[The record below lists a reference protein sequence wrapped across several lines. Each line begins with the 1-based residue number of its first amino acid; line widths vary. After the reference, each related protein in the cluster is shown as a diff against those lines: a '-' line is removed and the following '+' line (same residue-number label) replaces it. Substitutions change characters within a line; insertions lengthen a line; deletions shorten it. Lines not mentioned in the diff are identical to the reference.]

1 MNKKGAELP
10 LSTMIIAIIV
20 IVVLVVIIAFF
31 LSGTYSLKQ
40 AISRIFYGTTSGTDK
55 ALAVQICQQNC
66 DVAMSLPEGQVRT
79 SSQYCNQYFN
89 IDTVNRG
96 ESDFVQIGGIG
107 QKFYVRYYC
116 SSDATSGK
124 VYTAGS
130 TTAPSDAIK
139 DLGINCGFSCSTG
152 K

>member
-10 LSTMIIAIIV
+10 LATMIVAIIV

-66 DVAMSLPEGQVRT
+66 DIAMSLPEGQVRM
-79 SSQYCNQYFN
+79 SSQYCNQYFS
-89 IDTVNRG
+89 IDTANRG
-96 ESDFVQIGGIG
+96 EADFKPGTN
-107 QKFYVRYYC
+107 QKYYVRYYC
-116 SSDATSGK
+116 SADSASGK
-124 VYTAGS
+124 TYEG
-130 TTAPSDAIK
+130 APSGTDGAIQN
-139 DLGINCGFSCSTG
+139 LGIQCGFSCKEG